1 MASFNEL
8 IEQINKNLPNDGK
21 HTRDRGTAFEK
32 MAVAYFKNEPAYKNK
47 FSDVWMLSEVPAEY
61 NISRVD
67 TGVDIV
73 AKDRVSGKLTAI
85 QAKFYK
91 GKVSKGDIDSFVAEA
106 SKNYYADGILISTT
120 DEWNKHAEN
129 DLESLS
135 KPITRIGL
143 SQLENADIDWQ
154 LFDFDSRN
162 ENLHHKAK
170 KMRDYQIEA
179 VEKSVAYFKDHSRG
193 KLVMAPGTGKTFTSL
208 KIAEALMKQSGKDV
222 YNVLYLVPSIQL
234 LSQTLFS
241 WNSDVS
247 PDLQMDSFS
256 VVSDS
261 KATKQKTG
269 DDDLS
274 AKDIGF
280 PATTNVDQFM
290 ENYHAL
296 KDGDGKHIRVVFS
309 TYQSIDVIG
318 RAQKQGFPEFDLII
332 SDEAHRTTGAAQ
344 MGDPTVFTKVHS
356 NQNVKGKLRLY
367 QTATPKVYGSDA
379 KKKAESESYVISSMD
394 DKDIYGEEIFRL
406 GFGDAVNRGYLTDYK
421 VSVIAVSESFI
432 NKNMQSIL
440 SNDDS
445 ELVTDDV
452 GKIIGV
458 WNAMVKR
465 NGKTGVIE
473 GAPMK
478 RAILFTDKI
487 VHSKEI
493 TDEFNGVVNDY
504 LDDQSEGSYYVNVK
518 HVDGGLNALQK
529 KNALDWLE
537 GDIPENEARILSNVR
552 FLTEGID
559 VPNLDAV
566 IFFSPKKSQVD
577 IVQAVGRIMR
587 RFEGKKYGYIILP
600 IVIDANVDPAT
611 ALDNNKKYQQVWQ
624 VLNAL
629 RSTDERFEAE
639 INKLELNKKK
649 SDRLTINPVH
659 NHPSRPVTQ
668 ERGEEAERKR
678 ENGEQLSLDLNTDE
692 VSDIE
697 QAFYGKI
704 VKKVG
709 DRRYLEDW
717 SADVARIAQRHIT
730 KIKDL
735 IDSQSGARMAFD
747 TFIKGLRY
755 NINDSIDEEQA
766 IEMLAQHLITQPVFQ
781 ALFGEYSFVNSNP
794 VSKAMNDVI
803 SAFSLFGFD
812 KEQKE
817 LEPFYESV
825 KLRASGIDNAEA
837 KQKIIVTL
845 YDNFFRKG
853 FKKTTEQMGIVFTPV
868 EVVDFIVKS
877 VDWALKKYLGRS
889 LADENVH
896 ILDPFTGTGTFITR
910 TLQYL
915 KQQMDE
921 GKITYADILRKY
933 MHELHANEIVLLSYY
948 IAAINIETVF
958 DEVNGPD
965 EGYVPFN
972 GIVLTDTFESTE
984 EQPVLDDKLFGENN
998 ARLKEQ
1004 QKEPITVIIGNPPYS
1019 VGQKNANDNN
1029 QNLHY
1034 PQLEQALRNT
1044 YVTSSKSSLSKGT
1057 YDSYVKAFRWA
1068 TDRLGDRGI
1077 IGFVTNGSYIDSNST
1092 DGLRASFY
1100 KEFNYLY
1107 IFNLRGN
1114 QRTQGEQSRKEG
1126 GKIFGSGSRA
1136 PIAISILIK
1145 DGSDAHELY
1154 YHDIGDYLS
1163 RNEKLQILENSNN
1176 INGLNWQKIIP
1187 DENQDW
1193 INQRDP
1199 NYQNYVSI
1207 VGEQTSPFYNNAI
1220 GVSTNRDAWVY
1231 GYDRSSVLKH
1241 VKTLEDNYNTEVEK
1255 NEREVGL
1262 LDPKKIKW
1270 TVKLKDYLNKG
1281 LKLEF
1286 DPSKIQLSMYRP
1298 YTKKWLYFNDDVVE
1312 RPGQYYK
1319 KWGKDNLTLV
1329 TTGRGASRDFS
1340 AIATNLLPNLHLE
1353 DTGQGFMRYNNEE
1366 NDESNLFEA
1375 SHDNVNKEFADKLGL
1390 SLDDT
1395 FAYVYGLLN
1404 SPEYQQ
1410 KYANDLKKDLA
1421 RVPVVAEKEKYVEV
1435 GKKLMDLHINYEEVP
1450 VYEGVQIVAREN
1462 PSYVVKKMKFGK
1474 KRDAES
1480 GKLEKDKSTIIFNS
1494 DITIKDIPEKA
1505 YEYVVNGRSAIEWI
1519 MDQYQVKTDKKS
1531 GITDDPNDFSDDPKY
1546 IFNLLLRIINVSL
1559 QTVDLVNSLPKLEII
1574 E

>member
-91 GKVSKGDIDSFVAEA
+91 GKVSKSDIDSFVAEA

-129 DLESLS
+129 DLEGLS

-162 ENLHHKAK
+162 ENLRHKAK

-208 KIAEALMKQSGKDV
+208 KIAEALMEQSGKDV

-241 WNSDVS
+241 WNSDVN

-256 VVSDS
+256 VVSDN

-296 KDGDGKHIRVVFS
+296 KDVDGKHIRVVFS

-344 MGDPTVFTKVHS
+344 MGEPSVFTKVHS

-421 VSVIAVSESFI
+421 VSVIAVSESYI

-493 TDEFNGVVNDY
+493 TDEFNSVVNDY

-537 GDIPENEARILSNVR
+537 GEIPENEARILSNVR

-639 INKLELNKKK
+639 INKLELNRKK
-649 SDRLTINPVH
+649 SDRVTINPVH

-717 SADVARIAQRHIT
+717 SADVARIAQRHIA

-735 IDSQSGARMAFD
+735 VDSQSGAKMAFD

-781 ALFGEYSFVNSNP
+781 ALFGEYSFVNNNP

-877 VDWALKKYLGRS
+877 VDWALDKYLGRS

-915 KQQMDE
+915 KQQMDQ

-1145 DGSDAHELY
+1145 DGSDNHELY

-1163 RNEKLQILENSNN
+1163 RKEKLQILKNSSS
-1176 INGLNWQKIIP
+1176 IDGLDWKQIIP
-1187 DENQDW
+1187 DKNQDW

-1207 VGEQTSPFYNNAI
+1207 VGEQASPFYNNTI

-1270 TVKLKDYLNKG
+1270 TRKLKNYLTKG

-1312 RPGQYYK
+1312 MPGQYYK

-1340 AIATNLLPNLHLE
+1340 VLATNVIPNMDTLE
-1353 DTGQGFMRYNNEE
+1353 KGQGFMRYENEKK
-1366 NDESNLFEA
+1366 DESNLFEA
-1375 SHDNVNKEFADKLGL
+1375 SHDNVNQAFADKLGL

-1410 KYANDLKKDLA
+1410 EYANDLKKDLA
-1421 RVPVVAEKEKYVEV
+1421 RIPVVAEKEKYVEV
-1435 GKKLMDLHINYEEVP
+1435 GKKLIDLHINYEEVP
-1450 VYEGVQIVAREN
+1450 VYEGVQIVSREN

-1480 GKLEKDKSTIIFNS
+1480 GKLKKDKSTIIFNS